1 MLVTYTLVT
10 RMIAI
15 YTLGAA
21 MFVGRERE
29 LESLQRLY
37 ASNSFQFG
45 VVYGRRRVGKTKL
58 LRQFTTDK
66 PDVIFF
72 TAHETTLS

>member
-1 MLVTYTLVT
+1 
-10 RMIAI
+10 
-15 YTLGAA
+15 

-29 LESLQRLY
+29 LESLERLY
-37 ASNSFQFG
+37 ASNNFQFG

-66 PDVIFF
+66 PDVIFWLNAF
-72 TAHETTLS
+72 FCG